1 MASRIKNVW
10 QSIVKKIWSR
20 DPEVVYGVGSPGAL
34 PSKSLKLEPLHPH
47 LICSY
52 TGPKGG
58 IAAMD
63 DQQRNGGRAAK
74 DDQQRNGIRPSPG
87 SGSNYAKLSSPI
99 AGSSNWCQKHDCA
112 YGTALSL
119 YDQPIDH
126 DLPQGEPVADVF
138 AISVRPNSCVMAL
151 ADGVGWG
158 EKPRL
163 AARCAVRGCME
174 FIHQEL
180 FVSPE
185 CFQYTALNTDNIAHI
200 LLKSLRR
207 AQDLIIQKEGTM
219 TTLCVSLVCPLLVPD
234 GDKTWAMVTVNV
246 GDSLAYVYSPTT
258 GRVREVTVGSHIK
271 DRDMRDAGGVLGPA
285 DGVNPDLENLT
296 CSLTTLRPG
305 DMVFLTSDGVSDNFD
320 PVVLR
325 KARPVPTSRTPVEQT
340 ASLTMELPLMT
351 RVERQNW
358 QVSKMAEVLN
368 ANLQSEEDRTARLLC
383 ASLVDFAV
391 RHTHERRE
399 LLEAPDV
406 AHLSELPREERTRV
420 QNRLEEQLRTATG
433 KLDHA
438 AVVAFKVQQLEGS
451 RASGTSRK
459 HARAKDL
466 ARDLGNL

>member
-1 MASRIKNVW
+1 MLLTRR
-10 QSIVKKIWSR
+10 KKIWSR

-34 PSKSLKLEPLHPH
+34 PSKSLKLEPLHPQ

-52 TGPKGG
+52 TGPNGG

-63 DQQRNGGRAAK
+63 DQQRNG
-74 DDQQRNGIRPSPG
+74 IRPSSGPAG
-87 SGSNYAKLSSPI
+87 SDRKQATDYAKLDSPI
-99 AGSSNWCQKHDCA
+99 AGSTNWCQKHDCA

-119 YDQPIDH
+119 YDQPKDH
-126 DLPQGEPVADVF
+126 ELPQGEPVADVF
-138 AISVRPNSCVMAL
+138 AIAVHPNSCVMAL

-180 FVSPE
+180 FVTPKSI
-185 CFQYTALNTDNIAHI
+185 QYAVLNTDNITHV
-200 LLKSLRR
+200 LLRSLRK

-219 TTLCVSLVCPLLVPD
+219 TTLCVSLVCPLLVRD
-234 GDKTWAMVTVNV
+234 GDRTWAMVTVNV

-258 GRVREVTVGSHIK
+258 GKVREVTVGSHIK

-296 CSLTTLRPG
+296 CSLTTLSAG

-325 KARPVPTSRTPVEQT
+325 RARPMPTSRTPAEQT
-340 ASLTMELPLMT
+340 ASLTMEVPLMT
-351 RVERQNW
+351 RVERQDW
-358 QVSKMAEVLN
+358 QVQRMAEVLN
-368 ANLQSEEDRTARLLC
+368 VNLQSEEDRTARLLC

-391 RHTHERRE
+391 RHTQERRK

-406 AHLSELPREERTRV
+406 VHLSELPREKRTRV
-420 QNRLEEQLRTATG
+420 QTRLEEQLRTATG

-438 AVVAFKVQQLEGS
+438 AVVAFKVQQFEGS
-451 RASGTSRK
+451 RESAVTMKR
-459 HARAKDL
+459 HAKAKNL
-466 ARDLGNL
+466 AQDLGNL